1 MYSVK
6 KEVGDTELFI
16 LKDGE
21 TEFGK
26 ETFIVNDSN
35 EIQRLLKLNDRQA
48 IETNF
53 NAFLVRTGERNI
65 LIDAGA
71 GNLFGPAAGN
81 LKYALLYIYTRDC
94 PNKLFVF
101 EIVAL
106 NIFKSLL
113 ISDGLLSLPIFILLS
128 NLYQAFKL
136 FISSSNTTYL
146 LPNSF

>member
-35 EIQRLLKLNDRQA
+35 EIQRLLKLNNRQA

-53 NAFLVRTGERNI
+53 NAFFVRTGERNI

-71 GNLFGPAAGN
+71 GNL
-81 LKYALLYIYTRDC
+81 LVRLLVI
-94 PNKLFVF
+94 
-101 EIVAL
+101 
-106 NIFKSLL
+106 
-113 ISDGLLSLPIFILLS
+113 
-128 NLYQAFKL
+128 
-136 FISSSNTTYL
+136 
-146 LPNSF
+146 

>member
-35 EIQRLLKLNDRQA
+35 EIQRLLKLNNRQA

-53 NAFLVRTGERNI
+53 NAFFVRTGER
-65 LIDAGA
+65 
-71 GNLFGPAAGN
+71 
-81 LKYALLYIYTRDC
+81 
-94 PNKLFVF
+94 
-101 EIVAL
+101 
-106 NIFKSLL
+106 
-113 ISDGLLSLPIFILLS
+113 LSLIH
-128 NLYQAFKL
+128 
-136 FISSSNTTYL
+136 ISEPTRPY
-146 LPNSF
+146 